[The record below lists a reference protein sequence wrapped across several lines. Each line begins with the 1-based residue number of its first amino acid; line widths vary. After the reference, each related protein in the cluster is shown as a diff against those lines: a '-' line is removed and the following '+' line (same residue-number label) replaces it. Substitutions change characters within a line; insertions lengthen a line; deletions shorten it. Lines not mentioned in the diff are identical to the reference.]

1 MSINK
6 SKKATSIIADSG
18 GKIIGRTRLQKITY
32 LLSVAGMEKEF
43 KFSYKHYGP
52 YSEELANALVIGN
65 LLGEFQETEHPANWG
80 GTYSIFE
87 ITKPVSSSTNAL
99 RSEFAKAIVDKN
111 AIELELAATA
121 VFLAK
126 DGYPDPWEETA
137 RRKPEKSSSSHLNGA
152 KRILDRLR
160 AIDTPE
166 QIPVF

>member
-6 SKKATSIIADSG
+6 SKRAASLIADSG
-18 GKIIGRTRLQKITY
+18 GKVIGRTRIQKIAY
-32 LLSVAGMEKEF
+32 LLTVAGMENDF

-52 YSEELANALVIGN
+52 YSEELADALMVGN
-65 LLGEFQETEHPANWG
+65 LLGEFSETEHPANWG
-80 GTYSIFE
+80 GTYSVFE
-87 ITKPVSSSTNAL
+87 SPKSASNVTTGP
-99 RSEFAKAIVDKN
+99 RSEFAKAIVGEN

-126 DGYPDPWEETA
+126 DGFHDPWGETA
-137 RRKPEKSSSSHLNGA
+137 RRKPEKSSVAHIDGA
-152 KRILDRLR
+152 KKILERLR